1 MGIKMS
7 LKNDRAN
14 SERYVQIING
24 TYADALVYSD
34 DMEEYARAQLKMIC
48 DNEVAKDSDIRV
60 MSDVHPGKVGTIGL
74 TMMIG
79 ERIIPHLLGVDIGC
93 GMTCAK
99 IKAKNIEMQKLDKVI
114 RERVPAGF
122 KIRESV
128 HPKAEEIDLSALK
141 CHGNINGDKALRSLG
156 TLGGGNHFIEADKG
170 GDGSLYLVIHTGS
183 RHTGKEVTDHY
194 VDAGSRLLK
203 ESGENVSYEMTYLTG
218 DLMEDYLS
226 DVAVM
231 TEYAALNRQIILDE
245 ILRGMK
251 LKAEEVFSCMHNY
264 VGILPD
270 GRRILRKGAISAMEG
285 ERVIIPVNMRDG
297 IIMGIGK
304 GNPDWNY
311 SAPHGSGRVLRR
323 DEVKKHHTVSEFK
336 KEMKG
341 IYCTCIGTGTLD
353 EAPFA
358 YRGIEVLKE
367 AVRDTV
373 DIKEVLRPVFNFKGG
388 N

>member
-1 MGIKMS
+1 MGKKLS
-7 LKNDRAN
+7 LK
-14 SERYVQIING
+14 SYEIYGERHVQIING

-48 DNEVAKDSDIRV
+48 DNEVSKDSDIRV

-74 TMMIG
+74 TMTIG
-79 ERIIPHLLGVDIGC
+79 ERVIPHLLGVDIGC

-122 KIRESV
+122 KVRESV
-128 HPKAEEIDLSALK
+128 HPKAEEFDLSALN
-141 CHGNINGDKALRSLG
+141 CHRNINEDKALRSLG

-170 GDGSLYLVIHTGS
+170 EDGSLYLVIHTGS
-183 RHTGKEVTDHY
+183 RHTGKEVTDYY

-323 DEVKKHHTVSEFK
+323 DEVKDHHTVSEFK

-341 IYCTCIGTGTLD
+341 IYCTCIGAGTLD

-367 AVRDTV
+367 AVKDTV
-373 DIKEVLRPVFNFKGG
+373 DIKEVLRPVFSFKGG

>member
-1 MGIKMS
+1 METIK
-7 LKNDRAN
+7 
-14 SERYVQIING
+14 G
-24 TYADALVYSD
+24 TYANALVYSD

-74 TMMIG
+74 TMTIG
-79 ERIIPHLLGVDIGC
+79 ERVIPHLLGVDIGC

-128 HPKAEEIDLSALK
+128 HPKAEEFDLSALK
-141 CHGNINGDKALRSLG
+141 CHGNINEAKARLSLG
-156 TLGGGNHFIEADKG
+156 TLGGGNHFIEVDKG

-285 ERVIIPVNMRDG
+285 EKVIIPVNMRDG

-311 SAPHGSGRVLRR
+311 SAPHGSGRALRR
-323 DEVKKHHTVSEFK
+323 DEVKNHHTVSEFK